1 MCNGFLN
8 SSPLISFK
16 IQYQCETQVGGLFMV
31 DYKALG
37 KNIRKY
43 RIRAGLR
50 QEDLAEKC
58 DCSNSHIGQVE
69 NARTIPSLEMVLNIA
84 NALDVTVDQLL
95 IASIDHAEVVF
106 LREMEERIRKLPTAT
121 KIMAC
126 DELSNL
132 LAIIERVHK

>member
-1 MCNGFLN
+1 
-8 SSPLISFK
+8 
-16 IQYQCETQVGGLFMV
+16 MV

>member
-1 MCNGFLN
+1 
-8 SSPLISFK
+8 
-16 IQYQCETQVGGLFMV
+16 MV

-84 NALDVTVDQLL
+84 NALYVTVDQLL
-95 IASIDHAEVVF
+95 IALIDHAEVVF

>member
-1 MCNGFLN
+1 
-8 SSPLISFK
+8 
-16 IQYQCETQVGGLFMV
+16 MV

-69 NARTIPSLEMVLNIA
+69 NACTIPSLEMVLNIA

>member
-1 MCNGFLN
+1 ML
-8 SSPLISFK
+8 
-16 IQYQCETQVGGLFMV
+16 

>member
-1 MCNGFLN
+1 MWSCHE
-8 SSPLISFK
+8 PA
-16 IQYQCETQVGGLFMV
+16 Q
-31 DYKALG
+31 
-37 KNIRKY
+37 
-43 RIRAGLR
+43 
-50 QEDLAEKC
+50 QEHSRESDRVVYLC
-58 DCSNSHIGQVE
+58 LLYTS
-69 NARTIPSLEMVLNIA
+69 VLNIA

-132 LAIIERVHK
+132 LAIIERVHKYGACILL

>member
-1 MCNGFLN
+1 M
-8 SSPLISFK
+8 
-16 IQYQCETQVGGLFMV
+16 
-31 DYKALG
+31 
-37 KNIRKY
+37 
-43 RIRAGLR
+43 
-50 QEDLAEKC
+50 
-58 DCSNSHIGQVE
+58 
-69 NARTIPSLEMVLNIA
+69 NIA